1 MLKTMFW
8 KYQSPKTRA
17 SFRVLEEGLGSLLEG
32 RDSGDVED
40 EEEDEDEGGMGKRDL
55 GLEGNLDLVK
65 RVGRFV
71 GLD

>member
-1 MLKTMFW
+1 M
-8 KYQSPKTRA
+8 
-17 SFRVLEEGLGSLLEG
+17 
-32 RDSGDVED
+32 DSGDVED
-40 EEEDEDEGGMGKRDL
+40 EDEDEDEDEGGMGKRDL